1 MAGIMGNFVMRH
13 VLPAF
18 AAAAI
23 FATAPA
29 TAATTISSGTVSSA
43 LLFSPTVTIGDTST
57 FGAPARGESFQITAT
72 GGFAGAQ
79 MQPGWLNGV
88 IAFSRTVG
96 ASIDQTLTD
105 LFVFT
110 DGIESRDTFNFSA
123 YRVQTIAFSNI
134 PGISTAGSL
143 VLSGFTRNVG
153 RRLADT
159 ASELTISFNSTGGSS
174 YSSSASLAT
183 VSAVPEPTTWA
194 MMLLGMSLV
203 AGTARYRRR
212 STVARLG

>member
-1 MAGIMGNFVMRH
+1 MGTFIMRH
-13 VLPAF
+13 ILPAF

-23 FATAPA
+23 FAAAPA
-29 TAATTISSGTVSSA
+29 TAATPITTGTVSSA
-43 LLFSPTVTIGDTST
+43 LLFSPTVTLGNTST
-57 FGAPARGESFQITAT
+57 FGASANGQSFQITAT

-79 MQPGWLNGV
+79 MQPGWLKGV

-96 ASIDQTLTD
+96 TSIDQTLTD
-105 LFVFT
+105 LFVFA
-110 DGIESRDTFNFSA
+110 DAVESRNTFNFSA
-123 YRVQTIAFSNI
+123 YRVRTTAFSDI
-134 PGISTAGSL
+134 PGVSTAGSL

-153 RRLADT
+153 RQLADT

-183 VSAVPEPTTWA
+183 VSAVPEPATWA

-203 AGTARYRRR
+203 AGAIRYRRR
-212 STVARLG
+212 SMVIRLA